1 MKNSIETVRQRF
13 LDYGDRQAVYRKG
26 KYLTYRE
33 LYNNIE
39 KWRQRLHEMDIREG
53 SVCGILG
60 DFSPEIAAL
69 FFALME
75 EKCILVPFTK
85 EIKEIDTFKE
95 IAGVEGMFTFDE
107 EDHYQW
113 EAYRAQTKKPLI
125 QKQVDA
131 GRSGLVVFSSGSTG
145 KPKGILQD
153 CERVMHKFVTE
164 RQGWKTVLFLMM
176 DHFGGFNTFLGSLA
190 NGGLAVCIEERTP
203 DAVCRA
209 IEATKADLLPTT
221 PTFLNLLI
229 ASRCYKQ
236 YDVSSLRLIT
246 YGTEMMNS
254 TTLAKL
260 QQIFPNAALK
270 QTYGLSELGVLRS
283 RSKED
288 GSLWLKVGGGEFETK
303 IVDNILWIRAE
314 SNMVGYLNAP
324 NPFDADGWFCTG
336 DEVEQD
342 GDYIRFVGRE
352 TDIINVGG
360 QKVFPAEVEAVLLE
374 DENVV
379 EAAVYGKK
387 HPLMGQI
394 VAAKITLAKPEE
406 LKDVNIRLRKHCNER
421 LAKYKVPVKIEI
433 MDASAQHNIRFKKIR
448 G

>member
-1 MKNSIETVRQRF
+1 MENSIETVRQRF
-13 LDYGDRQAVYRKG
+13 LTYGKQPAVYDKG
-26 KYLTYRE
+26 NYITYAE
-33 LYNNIE
+33 LYDNIDA
-39 KWRQRLHEMDIREG
+39 WRKRLHALNIRQG
-53 SVCGILG
+53 TVCGILG
-60 DFSPEIAAL
+60 DFSAQIAAL

-75 EKCILVPFTK
+75 ERCILVPFTK
-85 EIKEIDTFKE
+85 DLKEIETFKE
-95 IAGVEGMFTFDE
+95 IAGVEGMFTFDAD
-107 EDHYQW
+107 DHYHW
-113 EAYRAQTKKPLI
+113 ESYDVSSKKPLI

-145 KPKGILQD
+145 RPKGILQD
-153 CERVMHKFVTE
+153 CERVMHKFVTK

-176 DHFGGFNTFLGSLA
+176 DHFGGFNTFLSSLA
-190 NGGLAVCIEERTP
+190 YGGLAVCIEERTP
-203 DAVCRA
+203 DAVCQA

-229 ASRCYKQ
+229 ASRCYQ
-236 YDVSSLRLIT
+236 RYDVSSLRLIT

-254 TTLAKL
+254 TTLTKL
-260 QQIFPNAALK
+260 QQIFPNATLK

-283 RSKED
+283 RSKTD

-303 IVDNILWIRAE
+303 IIDHILWIRAE

-324 NPFDADGWFCTG
+324 NPFDDEGWFCTG

-374 DENVV
+374 DENII

-406 LKDVNIRLRKHCNER
+406 LKDVSVRIRKHCNER
-421 LAKYKVPVKIEI
+421 LAKFKIPVKIELS
-433 MDASAQHNIRFKKIR
+433 DAKTQHNIRFKKIR

>member
-1 MKNSIETVRQRF
+1 MTDSVDIVKERF
-13 LDYGDRQAVYRKG
+13 LRFGQRNAIWWKG
-26 KYLTYRE
+26 GYTTYAE
-33 LYNNIE
+33 LHENIE
-39 KWRQRLHEMDIREG
+39 AWKQRLHTLRIACG
-53 SVCGILG
+53 TVCGVFG
-60 DFSPEIAAL
+60 EYSPQIAAL

-75 EKCILVPFTK
+75 EHCILVPFTK
-85 EIKEIDTFKE
+85 EIKEMDAFKE
-95 IAGVEGMFTFDE
+95 IAGVEGMFSFGDD
-107 EDHYQW
+107 DHYNW
-113 EAYRAQTKKPLI
+113 ERYETGAKKPLI
-125 QKQVDA
+125 QKQADA
-131 GRSGLVVFSSGSTG
+131 QRSGLVVFSSGSTG

-153 CERVMHKFVTE
+153 CERVMHKFVKE

-176 DHFGGFNTFLGSLA
+176 DHFGGFNTFLGALA

-203 DAVCRA
+203 EAVCRA
-209 IEATKADLLPTT
+209 IEATNAELLPTT

-229 ASRCYKQ
+229 ASKCYKQ

-246 YGTEMMNS
+246 YGTEMMNA

-283 RSKED
+283 RSKTD

-303 IVDNILWIRAE
+303 IVDHILWIRAE

-324 NPFDADGWFCTG
+324 NPFDEEGWFCTG

-374 DENVV
+374 DENIV

-406 LKDVNIRLRKHCNER
+406 LKDVSIRIRKRCSER

-433 MDASAQHNIRFKKIR
+433 MDANAQHNNRFKKIR

>member
-1 MKNSIETVRQRF
+1 MENSIKIVRERF
-13 LDYGDRQAVYRKG
+13 LKYVDKPAVYYRG
-26 KYLTYRE
+26 RYVTYKTLYEKIDAWREKFRE
-33 LYNNIE
+33 LNIE
-39 KWRQRLHEMDIREG
+39 PG
-53 SVCGILG
+53 TVCGIMG

-75 EKCILVPFTK
+75 EGCILVPFTK
-85 EIKEIDTFKE
+85 EIREVDIFKE
-95 IAGVEGMFTFDE
+95 IAGVEGMFVFDQ
-107 EDHYQW
+107 EDGFTW
-113 EAYRAQTKKPLI
+113 EVYDQKEKKPI
-125 QKQVDA
+125 IKKQTDG

-145 KPKGILQD
+145 TPKGILQD
-153 CERVMHKFVTE
+153 CERVMHKFVKE
-164 RQGWKTVLFLMM
+164 RHGYKTVLFLMM
-176 DHFGGFNTFLGSLA
+176 DHFGGFNTFLSSVA

-209 IEATKADLLPTT
+209 IEDTKADLLPTT

-229 ASRCYKQ
+229 ASRCYKK

-246 YGTEMMNS
+246 YGTEMMNA
-254 TTLAKL
+254 TTLSKL
-260 QQIFPNAALK
+260 QEIFPNATLK

-283 RSKED
+283 RSKAD

-303 IVDNILWIRAE
+303 VIDSILWIRAE

-324 NPFDADGWFCTG
+324 NPFDEDGWFCTG
-336 DEVEQD
+336 DEVETD
-342 GDYIRFVGRE
+342 GDYIRFVGRK

-374 DENVV
+374 DENIV

-394 VAAKITLAKPEE
+394 VAAKITLREPEE
-406 LKDVNIRLRKHCNER
+406 QKAVCSRVRKRCNEC

-433 MDASAQHNIRFKKIR
+433 MDADAQHNSRFKKIR

>member
-1 MKNSIETVRQRF
+1 MTDSINVVKERFLQYGQRNAIWWNGTYTTYAELYKSIE
-13 LDYGDRQAVYRKG
+13 AWK
-26 KYLTYRE
+26 
-33 LYNNIE
+33 
-39 KWRQRLHEMDIREG
+39 QRLHTLKIEQG
-53 SVCGILG
+53 TVCGVLG
-60 DFSPEIAAL
+60 EFSPQIAAL

-75 EKCILVPFTK
+75 ERCMIVPFTK
-85 EIKEIDTFKE
+85 EIKEIDSFKE
-95 IAGVEGMFTFDE
+95 IAGVEGMFAFDA
-107 EDHYQW
+107 EDHYTW
-113 EAYRAQTKKPLI
+113 EAYDVGAKKPLI

-131 GRSGLVVFSSGSTG
+131 KRSGLVVFSSGSTG

-153 CERVMHKFVTE
+153 CERVMHKFVKE

-203 DAVCRA
+203 EAVCRA
-209 IEATKADLLPTT
+209 IEATKAELLPTT

-229 ASRCYKQ
+229 ASKCYNQ

-246 YGTEMMNS
+246 YGTEMMNA

-260 QQIFPNAALK
+260 QQIFPNATLK

-283 RSKED
+283 RSKTD

-324 NPFDADGWFCTG
+324 NPFDEEGWFCTG

-374 DENVV
+374 DENIV

-394 VAAKITLAKPEE
+394 VAAKITLAEPEA
-406 LKDVNIRLRKHCNER
+406 LKDVSIRVRKHCNER

-433 MDASAQHNIRFKKIR
+433 MDANAQHNNRFKKIR